1 MEMLAWRGMKW
12 AIEKII
18 NYKDE
23 HRQGTVECVCE
34 VVDVIVFRVVWPPT
48 FVHSHSAPMHNKN
61 NNIKLEEISA
71 QLLTL
76 RLLLTSDASV
86 PCEKIIVI
94 LSMRK
99 KKMRNCRRRRKPCC
113 VMMVTTNLTVELEGV
128 CGGGWC
134 TCYNDKRRLSE
145 QKGAS
150 LWNIIKF
157 YEKLWRKKEKNNL
170 FIQSGGNWKNTRIYD
185 TESRT
190 RSMYVGR

>member
-1 MEMLAWRGMKW
+1 MEMLVWRGMKW

-34 VVDVIVFRVVWPPT
+34 VVDVIVFWVVWPPT

-61 NNIKLEEISA
+61 NNIQREEISA

-76 RLLLTSDASV
+76 RLLLTCDASV
-86 PCEKIIVI
+86 PREKIDVI

-113 VMMVTTNLTVELEGV
+113 VMMVTTNLTMELK
-128 CGGGWC
+128 GGLGGRC

-157 YEKLWRKKEKNNL
+157 YEKLWREKKRKTICL
-170 FIQSGGNWKNTRIYD
+170 FKVVVIERILVS
-185 TESRT
+185 TIPSVEHEVCR
-190 RSMYVGR
+190 